1 MSSSLPPELPATPST
16 PSTPPAPPPVQFSGA
31 AEPLEPKK
39 PRWHIVVG
47 TIVMVFGGMGLVG
60 GVELMMSPKMFAQQK
75 QVMENMQKDMASTR
89 PGHRNPGQ
97 PPKGFF
103 KVFSDLYDTP
113 EWFGSW
119 CLIGGMSGM
128 LVSGL
133 YGVSGF
139 RLLKIKRGAVGLFYL
154 ATGLSMAYTLVQVG
168 VGLAMM
174 SMLGMLLVGS
184 GVIGGII
191 DVVLISVVANKD
203 KEMFNT
209 QAF

>member
-1 MSSSLPPELPATPST
+1 MSSSLPPELPATP
-16 PSTPPAPPPVQFSGA
+16 PAAPPVQFSGA
-31 AEPLEPKK
+31 AGPLEPKK

-60 GVELMMSPKMFAQQK
+60 GVELMVSPRLFAQQK
-75 QVMENMQKDMASTR
+75 QVMDNMQKDMESARSGR
-89 PGHRNPGQ
+89 RNPGQ
-97 PPKGFF
+97 PPKEFF
-103 KVFSDLYDTP
+103 KVFSDLYETP

-119 CLIGGMSGM
+119 CLIGGISGM

-154 ATGLSMAYTLVQVG
+154 ATGLSMAYALVQVG

-174 SMLGMLLVGS
+174 SLLGMLLVGS
-184 GVIGGII
+184 GIIGGII
-191 DVVLISVVANKD
+191 DIVLIAVVANKD

-209 QAF
+209 QSP